1 MFNFKFVTIMITKN
15 LLTFTAII
23 AVLIG
28 LSLILTPQTLSDLYN
43 IDPTM
48 SRGAIVLSRAYG
60 SLLLGLGI
68 ALWMSRN
75 ALPSAGR
82 RGLLLI
88 IIISCALMAAN
99 YIHGILTG
107 VNTNI
112 GWSLVVLTAILAL
125 WGGLLLPK
133 ETGD

>member
-1 MFNFKFVTIMITKN
+1 MTIKN
-15 LLTFTAII
+15 LLTSTAII

-28 LSLILTPQTLSDLYN
+28 LSLVFTPQMLSDLYN
-43 IDPTM
+43 IDPIM
-48 SRGAIVLSRAYG
+48 SKGFIVLSRAYG

-68 ALWMSRN
+68 ALWISKN

-88 IIISCALMAAN
+88 ITISCALMGIN

-107 VNTNI
+107 VNTNMA
-112 GWSLVVLTAILAL
+112 WSLVILTAILAS
-125 WGGLLLPK
+125 WGGLLLSK